1 MIALAFLST
10 FTFLSLPFSSN
21 GFIINFGNQESRLR
35 PMTSSTSLPSK
46 AWTRKDILDIGLGLS
61 FLVPFQS
68 AIGAE
73 SNRPES
79 LDIDSFLRTG
89 QEAFPMGVSS
99 QAGKS
104 KPVTG
109 IYLRDG
115 TDVLRDSRTGNVLA
129 EIVLGDKSD
138 LSAVLV
144 SFSSPWQL
152 ATGGVFDVEC
162 RDSKTGDGAF
172 LSVTEPT
179 TIQNIQDIPTSFFLD
194 NLFAPTGRFSFYG
207 SPTNIKVKKS
217 EMQGDRR
224 VIEFS
229 FSNLSQST
237 NAEIPRTGLMIAAK
251 PANVNQ
257 AIMLVGSA
265 TTNRWKKGAEKDI
278 RETIAS
284 FNASPS
290 PKTSMKVRAKSRLDD
305 FIN

>member
-1 MIALAFLST
+1 M
-10 FTFLSLPFSSN
+10 
-21 GFIINFGNQESRLR
+21 
-35 PMTSSTSLPSK
+35 
-46 AWTRKDILDIGLGLS
+46 
-61 FLVPFQS
+61 
-68 AIGAE
+68 
-73 SNRPES
+73 
-79 LDIDSFLRTG
+79 
-89 QEAFPMGVSS
+89 
-99 QAGKS
+99 
-104 KPVTG
+104 
-109 IYLRDG
+109 
-115 TDVLRDSRTGNVLA
+115 
-129 EIVLGDKSD
+129 
-138 LSAVLV
+138 
-144 SFSSPWQL
+144 
-152 ATGGVFDVEC
+152 EC

-217 EMQGDRR
+217 EMQGDKR

-237 NAEIPRTGLMIAAK
+237 NAEIPRTALMVAAK
-251 PANVNQ
+251 PTNVNQ

-290 PKTSMKVRAKSRLDD
+290 PKTSMKVRAKIRLDD
-305 FIN
+305 FK